1 MEGGGDMTT
10 TLGQPTPFQAR
21 ARHHA
26 AQSWRALARTHYL
39 FYGVPKRARQ
49 AQPTGEKV
57 AIGCLSFLVFGWITI
72 LLPLLFALAVDAVV
86 FAYALVV
93 SLVWL
98 ASLPFGGRRAVY
110 R

>member
-1 MEGGGDMTT
+1 MTT
-10 TLGQPTPFQAR
+10 ALGQPAPFKAR

-49 AQPTGEKV
+49 AQPTSEKV

-72 LLPLLFALAVDAVV
+72 LLPLLFAMVADAVML
-86 FAYALVV
+86 AYALIV

-98 ASLPFGGRRAVY
+98 VSLPFGGRRPVHG
-110 R
+110 